1 MGADLGVLARRP
13 GPGGDGAAGH
23 KRIENGRGHV
33 RSPNSA
39 VFPPSQHVRPARC
52 RPYPCWA
59 ATDRRVLEGYRR
71 VDQHIAGPGQS
82 AASLGGLGCLQAAPV
97 VLPGDCRHGVRILV
111 RVRVCASKQPSATAA
126 RSWIWAHRAST
137 SRHPGA
143 GRNVITLIRPA
154 CSVMK
159 TPFLTH
165 PGQPPALPRCPHG
178 GRSSPDAPA
187 GVGVRQL
194 DRIRKD
200 VTR

>member
-1 MGADLGVLARRP
+1 MGVLARRP
-13 GPGGDGAAGH
+13 RPGGDGAASH
-23 KRIENGRGHV
+23 KRDRVWQRHV

-39 VFPPSQHVRPARC
+39 VFSPRQHVRPARC

-82 AASLGGLGCLQAAPV
+82 AASLGGLECLQAAPV

-111 RVRVCASKQPSATAA
+111 RVRVCAPKQPSATAA

-137 SRHPGA
+137 SSRHPGA
-143 GRNVITLIRPA
+143 GRNVITWIRPA
-154 CSVMK
+154 CSVME
-159 TPFLTH
+159 TPFRTH

-178 GRSSPDAPA
+178 GHSSPDAQV
-187 GVGVRQL
+187 GGGVRQL